1 VREIFALLRNADA
14 SAKPPS
20 RVEWSVTEDLSM
32 NQRTNPLPRR
42 ATGWLLGL
50 ALLLTSVLA
59 AAQQDPPARVGRLN
73 FQQGTVSFSP
83 PGDDNWYETIPNR
96 PLITGDRLWADR
108 SARAEVYVGSTAV
121 RLDEQTSITMSEVD
135 DNTARITATQGSV
148 QVRLRDDLAGGRF
161 EVDTANMAMVVDT
174 PGDFRINVDPVAG
187 TTQVA
192 VASGNV
198 TLYGENGESTPL
210 GAHQQLTVA
219 GRNLEVATGTPVRA
233 GTDFD
238 RWVAERD
245 RIDDQSVSARYV
257 SRDTVGYQQLDSYGD
272 WQNDPNYGA
281 VWYPRDVDTDWAP
294 YQNGQWANVAPW
306 GWTWIDAAPWGFA
319 PTHYGRWARVGPR
332 WCWVPGRPHAR
343 PVYSPA
349 LVAFVGGTAA
359 GVNANLAIGGGRH
372 GVGWFP
378 LAPGEAWRPGYRAS
392 QRYVDEANRAAFDRR
407 VAARN
412 AEFVN
417 RLTPGAVTVVPTDA
431 FGRGP
436 IARRD
441 VVQVPTQ
448 RLAGVPVGMGAP
460 IPLRGG
466 PAQAAFSRSGAMPP
480 PGAFQPRQPQQ
491 FQQALQV
498 QQMQRQQQ
506 EMQQR
511 AAGQAMQA
519 QQAQQL
525 QQAQRQQQEV
535 QQRAAAQAVQAQ
547 QAQQLQ
553 QAQRQQQEVQQR
565 AAAQGMQAQQM
576 QQLQQ
581 AQRQQQEAQQRA
593 AAQAMQSQQAQQ
605 LQQAQRQQQEVQQR
619 AAAQAMQVQ
628 QAQQHLE
635 AQRQQQEIQ
644 QRAAAQAMQAQQAQ
658 QLQQMQRQQVEA
670 QQRAAQA
677 QVMQMQQ
684 QQAMRAQ
691 QQQAQQQLH
700 TQQQQA
706 VRQAQEARPRGS
718 GRPDQPQQGLVDR
731 P

>member
-1 VREIFALLRNADA
+1 
-14 SAKPPS
+14 
-20 RVEWSVTEDLSM
+20 M
-32 NQRTNPLPRR
+32 NQRNNPLPRH

-50 ALLLTSVLA
+50 ALLLTSALA

-83 PGDDNWYETIPNR
+83 AGDDNWYQAVPNR
-96 PLITGDRLWADR
+96 PLTTGDRLWADR
-108 SARAEVYVGSTAV
+108 SARAEVYVGSNAV

-135 DNTARITATQGSV
+135 DNTARITATQGNV
-148 QVRLRDDLAGGRF
+148 QVRVRDDLAGGRF

-187 TTQVA
+187 TTQVS
-192 VASGNV
+192 VAAGNV
-198 TLYGENGESTPL
+198 TLFGENGESTPL

-219 GRNLEVATGTPVRA
+219 GRELAVATGTPVRA

-245 RIDDQSVSARYV
+245 SIDDQSVSAHYV
-257 SRDTVGYQQLDSYGD
+257 SRDTVGYQQLDAYGD

-281 VWYPRDVDTDWAP
+281 VWYPRDVDADWAP
-294 YQNGQWANVAPW
+294 YQSGQWVDVAPW

-332 WCWVPGRPHAR
+332 WCWVPGRLHAR
-343 PVYSPA
+343 PVFSPA

-359 GVNANLAIGGGRH
+359 GVNANLAIAGGRN

-412 AEFVN
+412 GEFSN
-417 RLTPGAVTVVPTDA
+417 RLTPGAVTVVPAET

-441 VVQVPTQ
+441 VVRMPTD
-448 RLAGVPVGMGAP
+448 RLASVPVAMGAP
-460 IPLRGG
+460 IPLHG
-466 PAQAAFSRSGAMPP
+466 PAPAAFSRSAATPP
-480 PGAFQPRQPQQ
+480 PSALQPRQQQ
-491 FQQALQV
+491 QVQQGLQV

-506 EMQQR
+506 EIQQR

-535 QQRAAAQAVQAQ
+535 QQRAAAQTMQAQ

-565 AAAQGMQAQQM
+565 AAAQTMQAQQA

-581 AQRQQQEAQQRA
+581 AQRQQQEAQQ
-593 AAQAMQSQQAQQ
+593 AQQ
-605 LQQAQRQQQEVQQR
+605 R
-619 AAAQAMQVQ
+619 M
-628 QAQQHLE
+628 E

-644 QRAAAQAMQAQQAQ
+644 QRAAAQAMQAHQAE
-658 QLQQMQRQQVEA
+658 QLQQMQRQQMEA

-677 QVMQMQQ
+677 QAMQMQQ
-684 QQAMRAQ
+684 QQVIRAQ
-691 QQQAQQQLH
+691 QQQAQQMLQ
-700 TQQQQA
+700 TQRQQA
-706 VRQAQEARPRGS
+706 VREAQEARPRGP
-718 GRPDQPQQGLVDR
+718 GRPEQSQPGLVDR